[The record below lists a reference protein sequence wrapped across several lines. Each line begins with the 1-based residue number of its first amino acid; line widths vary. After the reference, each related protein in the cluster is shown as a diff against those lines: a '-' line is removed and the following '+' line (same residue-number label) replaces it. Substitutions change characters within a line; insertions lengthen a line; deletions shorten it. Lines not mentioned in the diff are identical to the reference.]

1 MGAVRCQI
9 ECYSGCALQV
19 SGCVVKAECGP
30 VVVPNERDYAAAS
43 MWKGGKV
50 NAEAGMRKVRKSEPK
65 NRRMSNIECRR
76 EEFYRFY
83 KIPPY
88 Q

>member
-9 ECYSGCALQV
+9 ECYSGCALRV

-43 MWKGGKV
+43 M
-50 NAEAGMRKVRKSEPK
+50 RKVMKREPQ
-65 NRRMSNIECRR
+65 NRW
-76 EEFYRFY
+76 
-83 KIPPY
+83 
-88 Q
+88 